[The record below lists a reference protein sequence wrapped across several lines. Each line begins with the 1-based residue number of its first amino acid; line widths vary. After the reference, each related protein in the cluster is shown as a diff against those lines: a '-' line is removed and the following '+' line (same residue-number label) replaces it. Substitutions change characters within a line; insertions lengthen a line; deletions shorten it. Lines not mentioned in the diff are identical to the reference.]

1 MTYISLYRKWRSQ
14 NFDEIVGQEPIV
26 VTLKNAIS
34 SKRLAHAYLFCGPR
48 GTGKTSLARIFAKG
62 LNCVS
67 GPTAAPCGKCDRCV
81 KIRDGHSV
89 DVIEIDAAS
98 NRGIDEIRDLREK
111 IKFQPLENRYKV
123 YIIDE
128 VHMLTTEAFNALLKT
143 LEEPPAHAIFI
154 LATTAPQRV
163 PPTII
168 SRCQR
173 LDFTRIP
180 FKQIKAHLQKITD
193 TEGFVIEDA
202 ALDLVVRYG
211 EGSMRDSISLLDQLM
226 SFSGKQITLDGVVL
240 LVGTADEGML
250 FEVVDALVEQDT
262 KKVLGLV
269 EEAVAAGKSVHQ
281 ITQSITQHFRHILL
295 SIVDGADV
303 LDVSKEKIVKLKDQ
317 ATHFSLEQVKQIL
330 RIMAQSELD
339 MRWQSFGRIVL
350 EVALLDTLSVL
361 ESQPAVQLRPV
372 SQKPREVVTKE
383 VKKSIKMPD
392 AKPTPQEVVAPK
404 APVVQVPEVKAA
416 PVGESDT
423 LRSIRSSWQE
433 ILQGVKDKSLFGYV
447 SLHEGEPLTI
457 SEQGKL
463 VIAFRKGFGFHKSRL
478 EEHPQKQIVEEMIS
492 QISGIPTIIECVVSD
507 KTERMGLGVKTVSVD
522 KVKELFGGR
531 VVS

>member
-1 MTYISLYRKWRSQ
+1 MSYISLYRKWRSQ

-26 VTLKNAIS
+26 VTLKSAIS

-62 LNCVS
+62 LNCVK
-67 GPTAAPCGKCDRCV
+67 GPTATPCGKCDHCV

-180 FKQIKAHLQKITD
+180 FKQIKEHLQKIAKA
-193 TEGFVIEDA
+193 EGFTVEDA

-226 SFSGKQITLDGVVL
+226 SFSGKKITLDNVVL

-250 FEVVDALVEQDT
+250 FDLIDALLECNT
-262 KKVLGLV
+262 KKVLSLI
-269 EEAVAAGKSVHQ
+269 EAAVSSGKSIHQ
-281 ITQSITQHFRHILL
+281 ITDSITQCFRHILL
-295 SIVDGADV
+295 SRVGGEDV
-303 LDVSKEKIVKLKDQ
+303 LDISKEKIAKFTSL
-317 ATHFSLEQVKQIL
+317 AERFSLEQIKSIL

-339 MRWQSFGRIVL
+339 MRWQSFSRIVL
-350 EVALLDTLSVL
+350 EVALLDIISIL
-361 ESQPAVQLRPV
+361 ESQPRAALKPV
-372 SQKPREVVTKE
+372 SQN
-383 VKKSIKMPD
+383 
-392 AKPTPQEVVAPK
+392 PK
-404 APVVQVPEVKAA
+404 AVREESVK
-416 PVGESDT
+416 VSTDESDA
-423 LRSIRSSWQE
+423 LRLIRGSWQE

-457 SEQGKL
+457 SDKGKL
-463 VIAFRKGFGFHKSRL
+463 VIAFRRGFGFHKSRL
-478 EEHPQKQIVEEMIS
+478 EEHPQKQIVEEVIS

-507 KTERMGLGVKTVSVD
+507 KTERMGLGVKTVSVN
-522 KVKELFGGR
+522 KVKELFSGR